1 MKRPLR
7 VGMVSLGCP
16 RNLVDSE
23 FLLGVFRKKGFSV
36 ADSIEHADIGILNTC
51 AFIND
56 AKRES
61 IDAILD
67 LIELKESGKLKRIV
81 VCGCLAQRYSDE
93 LQRQFPQVDAFVGR
107 FELTAGRERF
117 ALTPKHSAY
126 IKISEGCVS
135 NCSFCIIPKLK
146 PRFISLTMNEVLRQA
161 SRLDSDGVREI
172 NLIGQ
177 DASGYGLDLYK
188 ELKLAALVRKI
199 ARDCRGV
206 SWIRL
211 LYLYPSRI
219 TDDLLRVVRDEP
231 KVCKYIDVPV
241 QHISSRI
248 LRAMNRKTSRGEIRG
263 LIKKIRKEIPGAAL
277 RTSVIVGFP
286 GETDKDFKE
295 LLSFIGDVR
304 FERLG
309 AFIYSKEEGTRA
321 ALLPDQVP
329 QKIKEARFDEVM
341 ALQQGVAKEVNRR
354 FMGKLIDVLIEE
366 KQSTPAGCLRE
377 YIGRSQYDAP
387 EVDGSVFVRSK
398 KVLAPGDIVPVR
410 ITDTL
415 EYDLVGEC
423 G

>member
-23 FLLGVFRKKGFSV
+23 FLLGNFREKGFRI
-36 ADSIEHADIGILNTC
+36 AESIEHADIGIVNTC
-51 AFIND
+51 AFVND
-56 AKRES
+56 AKKES

-67 LIELKESGKLKRIV
+67 LVELKESGKLKKII
-81 VCGCLAQRYSDE
+81 VCGCLSQRYRDE
-93 LQRQFPQVDAFVGR
+93 LRRQFPQVDAFVGR
-107 FELTAGRERF
+107 FELTAGQGRF
-117 ALTPKHSAY
+117 ALTPSHSAY
-126 IKISEGCVS
+126 IKISEGCIS

-146 PRFISLTMNEVLRQA
+146 PRFSSLAMEEVLRQA
-161 SRLDSDGVREI
+161 SRLDAEGVREI

-177 DASGYGLDLYK
+177 DVSAYGLDIYK
-188 ELKLAALVRKI
+188 EPKLADLVRKI
-199 ARDCRGV
+199 ARECRRV

-219 TDDLLRVVRDEP
+219 TDGLLHVVRDEP

-248 LRAMNRKTSRGEIRG
+248 LKAMNRRTSRREILE
-263 LIKKIRKEIPGAAL
+263 LIGKIRKNIPGAAL

-286 GETDKDFKE
+286 GATDRVFKE
-295 LLSFIGDVR
+295 LLSFIEDAQ

-309 AFIYSKEEGTRA
+309 AFIYSKEEGTKA
-321 ALLPDQVP
+321 ALLPGQVP
-329 QKIKEARFDEVM
+329 QRVKEARFDEVM
-341 ALQQGVAKEVNRR
+341 ALQQGVATEVNRR

-366 KQSTPAGCLRE
+366 KQSAPAGGMRE
-377 YIGRSQYDAP
+377 YVGRSQYDAP

-423 G
+423 